1 MRRGS
6 TMAVVIAVLGMALAS
21 MSVAWAC
28 TGQPLMNLASASV
41 GEARSHA
48 RVDVLANQAV
58 SGPVALRWNSLDG
71 PVLARADVT
80 AGMPATLDATIPDAA
95 PGVYYLVLETS
106 AGVARSAF
114 EVAGPAAAPAP
125 ANPWAMAEPAGA
137 DRPLGSFEAG
147 LALLG
152 VGLVG
157 ISALTLVGVT
167 RRRRA
172 TSTA

>member
-1 MRRGS
+1 MQRRSIMTVFVAVVG
-6 TMAVVIAVLGMALAS
+6 MAVAG

-28 TGQPLMNLASASV
+28 TGQPLMSLAGDPV
-41 GEARSHA
+41 GEARSQA

-58 SGPVALRWNSLDG
+58 SGPVALRWNSLEG

-114 EVAGPAAAPAP
+114 EVAGPAAAPVP
-125 ANPWAMAEPAGA
+125 ANPWATPEPAGA
-137 DRPLGSFEAG
+137 GGSLGSLEAG

-157 ISALTLVGVT
+157 ISALTLVGVA
-167 RRRRA
+167 RRRRVAA
-172 TSTA
+172 TA